1 MRNLQSRVYHPLP
14 PMLVNIDPCWY
25 SGSRREV
32 LRKFND
38 FKEFITIQDA
48 ELTDKIDNIK
58 RNGNIQESGNEIVFK

>member
-25 SGSRREV
+25 EGSRREV

-38 FKEFITIQDA
+38 FKELITVQDT
-48 ELTDKIDNIK
+48 ELTNKIDNIK
-58 RNGNIQESGNEIVFK
+58 QNGNIPESGK